1 MLIWILIYLLLFFA
15 DLLHNTCLN
24 KTIYFFT
31 NESEKNMAIV
41 LHVVVVVVFLGKTEE
56 ISGAEKNIQMGLIW
70 WERICV
76 RLNKLGPFF
85 WLAEKIDFKVDAWAT
100 LWATVLQYRFV
111 LWCLNESKWISTCPA
126 RLLFQIWNGEHQ
138 LLHQCLSM
146 CTEECTKSRTT
157 KILNRLLQSH

>member
-1 MLIWILIYLLLFFA
+1 MLIRILIYLLLFFA

-31 NESEKNMAIV
+31 NESEKTMAIV
-41 LHVVVVVVFLGKTEE
+41 LYVVVVFFLGKTEE

-85 WLAEKIDFKVDAWAT
+85 WLAEKMDFKVDAWAT

-138 LLHQCLSM
+138 LLHQRLSM

>member
-1 MLIWILIYLLLFFA
+1 MLIRILIYLLLFFA

-41 LHVVVVVVFLGKTEE
+41 LYVVVVVFLGKTEE

-85 WLAEKIDFKVDAWAT
+85 WLAEKMDFKVDAWAT